1 VVVLGGHLERLPEE
15 DRKPFAAEV
24 AEKIAAFDG
33 TPALDYVRLNI
44 VAGRSA

>member
-1 VVVLGGHLERLPEE
+1 LPEE

-44 VAGRSA
+44 VARRSA